1 VSVDVDRKLTNQA
14 AFDIAVLHLLNQGH
28 SCFNASGESK
38 YRGSRGKSAI
48 GALIPDHLYV
58 TSMEGKT
65 IQQLL
70 SASSGGYE
78 SLRERLGG
86 VTTSLLNE
94 LQDLHDRVGECLP
107 SLFRHLVLAG
117 CDRIARA
124 FGLSPRLA
132 HFWVAYQR
140 IPGPRIMRPGA
151 AYQRIPG
158 PQIMGAAASREIMP
172 QLTLSRP
179 PEDLKLVA

>member
-1 VSVDVDRKLTNQA
+1 MNGVHVDVEVKLTNQA

-28 SCFNASGESK
+28 CCFNASRKSK

-48 GALIPDHLYV
+48 GALIPDRLYV

-70 SASSGGYE
+70 SASSAGYH
-78 SLRERLGG
+78 SLRERLGS
-86 VTTSLLNE
+86 VTPSLLSE

-117 CDRIARA
+117 CYRIAQA

-132 HFWVAYQR
+132 RLWVAYQR
-140 IPGPRIMRPGA
+140 IPGPQIGRP
-151 AYQRIPG
+151 
-158 PQIMGAAASREIMP
+158 AASREITP
-172 QLTLSRP
+172 QRTLSKP
-179 PEDLKLVA
+179 SEDLKLVA